1 MKETAEDK
9 SHTTER
15 KENAKRTQRERKEN
29 AKIGAREKPY
39 KV

>member
-1 MKETAEDK
+1 MWKVPLRKAGGDK
-9 SHTTER
+9 
-15 KENAKRTQRERKEN
+15 ATQEN